1 MKIYT
6 KAGDS
11 GTTSLL
17 GGNMVPKDHPRLE
30 ACGTMD
36 ELNAWIGLVRDQVSD
51 PEIRETLMDIQG
63 LIMVGSTLLANE
75 RKEDEPK
82 IPEIKEA
89 DVAGLE
95 KKIDE
100 MDQILEPLKNFILP
114 GGHTTLSFCHLA
126 RTTCRRAER
135 LTIKFMEGSEK
146 VAMLVKYLNRLS
158 DFLFTLA
165 RKFAKDLNIQEF
177 TWQQEK

>member
-6 KAGDS
+6 KAGDK

-17 GGNMVPKDHPRLE
+17 GGNMVPKDHPRME

-82 IPEIKEA
+82 IPNIKEA

-146 VAMLVKYLNRLS
+146 IAMLVKYLNRLS

-177 TWQQEK
+177 IWQPES

>member
-6 KAGDS
+6 KAGDK

-17 GGNMVPKDHPRLE
+17 GGNMVPKDHPRME

-82 IPEIKEA
+82 IPNIKEA

-95 KKIDE
+95 K
-100 MDQILEPLKNFILP
+100 
-114 GGHTTLSFCHLA
+114 
-126 RTTCRRAER
+126 R
-135 LTIKFMEGSEK
+135 
-146 VAMLVKYLNRLS
+146 
-158 DFLFTLA
+158 
-165 RKFAKDLNIQEF
+165 
-177 TWQQEK
+177 

>member
-1 MKIYT
+1 
-6 KAGDS
+6 
-11 GTTSLL
+11 
-17 GGNMVPKDHPRLE
+17 
-30 ACGTMD
+30 
-36 ELNAWIGLVRDQVSD
+36 
-51 PEIRETLMDIQG
+51 
-63 LIMVGSTLLANE
+63 
-75 RKEDEPK
+75 
-82 IPEIKEA
+82 
-89 DVAGLE
+89 
-95 KKIDE
+95 

-146 VAMLVKYLNRLS
+146 IAMLVKYLNRLS

-177 TWQQEK
+177 IWQPES